1 VLPLLP
7 DMLAYITIDTEY
19 SSAMV
24 RDLGPDCR
32 AENFA
37 TAISGQT
44 EAGEY
49 GLDYKLDMFN
59 RYGQRG
65 VCFVDPMPALLWGVA
80 AVEDVVGPILE
91 RGHDVQL
98 HIHTEWLELAGAA
111 HPLRRQVGG
120 ATGRNIKDFDFERQ
134 CALIDWARETLI
146 AAGAPPPVA
155 FRAGNYGANDTTLRA
170 LAHCGIGYDTSH
182 TPGIENGDCAISLG
196 AEDRVPLRHQGV
208 TEVPI
213 GCIATVAGGLRH
225 AQITALS
232 VREMARALRHARD
245 AGKPCFTMVSH
256 SFELVDRK
264 RGKVNR
270 IVRRRF
276 DRLCEAIARMRG
288 VRTGTYA
295 ADPPTVVALDPADTL
310 APADPVAE
318 TLRIAEQLASNT
330 LYG

>member
-1 VLPLLP
+1 MLPIPP

-19 SSAMV
+19 SSGMV
-24 RDLGPDCR
+24 RERGPDCR
-32 AENFA
+32 ARNFA
-37 TAISGQT
+37 AAVSGQT

-49 GLDYKLDMFN
+49 GLGYKLDMFN
-59 RYGQRG
+59 RHGHRG

-98 HIHTEWLELAGAA
+98 HIHTEWLELAGAV
-111 HPLRRQVGG
+111 HPLARATGG
-120 ATGRNIKDFDFERQ
+120 ATGRNIKDFTFEQQ
-134 CALIDWARETLI
+134 CALIDWARDTLV
-146 AAGAPPPVA
+146 AAGAAPPVA

-182 TPGIENGDCAISLG
+182 TPGIAGGDCAISLSP
-196 AEDRVPLRHQGV
+196 EDRVPLRHEGV
-208 TEVPI
+208 IEVPI
-213 GCIATVAGGLRH
+213 GCIATVGGGLRH

-232 VREMARALRHARD
+232 AREMVRALRHARD

-256 SFELVDRK
+256 SFELVNRR

-276 DRLCEAIARMRG
+276 ERLCEAVARMKG

-295 ADPPTVVALDPADTL
+295 QDPPTVVALDPAETL

>member
-1 VLPLLP
+1 
-7 DMLAYITIDTEY
+7 MLAYITIDTEY
-19 SSAMV
+19 SSRMA

-37 TAISGQT
+37 CAISGQT

-49 GLDYKLDMFN
+49 GLGYKLDMFN
-59 RYGQRG
+59 HHGHRG

-98 HIHTEWLELAGAA
+98 HIHTEWLELADAG
-111 HPLRRQVGG
+111 HPLRRELGG
-120 ATGRNIKDFDFERQ
+120 ATGRNIKNFSFEQQ
-134 CALIDWARETLI
+134 CALIDWARETLMS
-146 AAGAPPPVA
+146 AGAAAPVA
-155 FRAGNYGANDTTLRA
+155 FRAGNYGASDTTLQA
-170 LAHCGIGYDTSH
+170 LANCGIGYDTSH
-182 TPGIENGDCAISLG
+182 TPGIENGDCAIALG
-196 AEDRVPLRHQGV
+196 PEDRVPLRHQGV

-213 GCIATVAGGLRH
+213 GSIATVGGGLRH

-232 VREMARALRHARD
+232 AREMVRALRHARD

-256 SFELVDRK
+256 SFELVNRR

-270 IVRRRF
+270 IVRSRF
-276 DRLCEAIARMRG
+276 ERLCGAIARMKG

-295 ADPPTVVALDPADTL
+295 ADPPAVVALDPAGTL

>member
-1 VLPLLP
+1 
-7 DMLAYITIDTEY
+7 MLAYITIDTEY
-19 SSAMV
+19 SSGMA
-24 RDLGPDCR
+24 RDLGPGCR

-37 TAISGQT
+37 CAISGQT

-49 GLDYKLDMFN
+49 GLGYKLDMFN
-59 RYGQRG
+59 HHGHRG

-80 AVEDVVGPILE
+80 AIEDVVGPILA

-98 HIHTEWLELAGAA
+98 HLHTEWLELAGGG
-111 HPLRRQVGG
+111 HPLRRELGG
-120 ATGRNIKDFDFERQ
+120 ATGRNIKDFSFEQQ
-134 CALIDWARETLI
+134 CALIDWARES
-146 AAGAPPPVA
+146 AGAAPPVA
-155 FRAGNYGANDTTLRA
+155 FRAGNYGASDTTLQA

-182 TPGIENGDCAISLG
+182 TPGIAEGDCAIALG
-196 AEDRVPLRHQGV
+196 PEDRVPLRHQGV

-213 GCIATVAGGLRH
+213 GCIATVGGGLRH

-232 VREMARALRHARD
+232 AREMVRALRHARD

-256 SFELVDRK
+256 SFELVNRR

-270 IVRRRF
+270 IVRSRF
-276 DRLCEAIARMRG
+276 ERLCGAIARMKG

-295 ADPPTVVALDPADTL
+295 ADPPPVVLLDPAETL